1 MVFAP
6 DTEMN
11 LAAAVELVNTAR
23 RRDGHDA
30 MATTEDVTE
39 FYTRWSYTARHD
51 GDAAELAGVRDARDQ
66 IAALW
71 DVDRDTAAPV
81 LNDLLARGGAV
92 PFLTRHGDVD
102 WHLHGTAP
110 DASLATV
117 LLVETAM
124 AMADVVRTGEYD
136 RLQRCAA
143 DDCDAVLVDL
153 SRNRSR
159 RFCDVNGCA
168 NRAHVAAYRARR
180 AGHVRHGD
188 VVTTP
193 DLERTTPP
201 R

>member
-6 DTEMN
+6 DTEMSI
-11 LAAAVELVNTAR
+11 AAAVEMVNTSR

-30 MATTEDVTE
+30 MATVDDVAE
-39 FYTRWSYTARHD
+39 FYTRWGYTARHD
-51 GDAAELAGVRDARDQ
+51 GDDAELAAVRDARDQ

-71 DVDRDTAAPV
+71 DVDRDTAAGV
-81 LNDLLARGGAV
+81 LNEMLARGGAV
-92 PFLTRHGDVD
+92 PYLTRHDDLD

-110 DASLATV
+110 DAPLATV

-124 AMADVVRTGEYD
+124 AMSDVVRSAEYD
-136 RLQRCAA
+136 RLQRCEA

-168 NRAHVAAYRARR
+168 NRAHVAAYRARQ
-180 AGHVRHGD
+180 AGGQTIRHGD
-188 VVTTP
+188 VAP
-193 DLERTTPP
+193 
-201 R
+201 

>member
-6 DTEMN
+6 DTEMSI
-11 LAAAVELVNTAR
+11 AAAVEIVNTAR

-30 MATTEDVTE
+30 MATTDDVTE
-39 FYTRWSYTARHD
+39 FYTRWGYTARHD
-51 GDAAELAGVRDARDQ
+51 GDEAELAAMRDARDQ
-66 IAALW
+66 IAHLW
-71 DVDRDTAAPV
+71 DVDRDTAAGV
-81 LNDLLARGGAV
+81 LNEMLARGGAV
-92 PFLTRHGDVD
+92 PYLTRHDDLD

-110 DASLATV
+110 GAPLATV

-124 AMADVVRTGEYD
+124 AMSDVVRSAEYD
-136 RLQRCAA
+136 RLQRCEA

-180 AGHVRHGD
+180 AGSPVPRQGD
-188 VVTTP
+188 VAP
-193 DLERTTPP
+193 
-201 R
+201 